1 MSNLEIK
8 TQSNKPA
15 ESPIIDIETVKKN
28 INNLDKKYSSRFDI
42 SLKDVQNNPD
52 IKEKKDK
59 LDQDI
64 KKYQD
69 NKATL
74 DKEQKKYQDLQSEII
89 KLEIS
94 KKTEDSLYTQK
105 KTENSPE
112 SQKIANSTNI
122 KIEKLSKDIDTK
134 NEELKTINTKKLEDA
149 TEDDIKNIYKSL
161 SAYQD
166 TLLSKYQEKIKIV
179 DSQLDNIYTTELNW
193 QYDQIV
199 VDIKKE
205 DDSIKWFAD
214 DTDTIT
220 KTNQKNEN
228 IKKESKKIDKNYES
242 IKQSQIKKMDLYTQ
256 WIAIKFYKSRIE
268 SAKITLYRDIY
279 MDLSTQFANID
290 KSILWVQ
297 KNYYQSQKDYFGD
310 KEVEFKWA
318 SLYKLAWDSKVK
330 KDEYDV
336 KISQAEQNPEKSK
349 INQVISNT
357 QNIWNY
363 MNSLTKYIE
372 WTTNQNIYM
381 SLNDYQVSEK
391 TYQELI
397 SKQNT
402 DKITTATNNYENT
415 LTIYRVFAD
424 NAKQFA
430 ESWDYKKAEELQKKY
445 NEEKDKL
452 SIYSSE
458 IQYYTN
464 KKIDLLENIEKI
476 SLKIK
481 QLSFPL
487 QRFQSYTK
495 EAFEKVKSD
504 YTKIQDNTKIEKQDP
519 ICSQEVFETNV
530 QKDIKE
536 TLPKPKEEEN
546 LKEVKEKL
554 KNKD

>member
-112 SQKIANSTNI
+112 SQKIANSTNL

-228 IKKESKKIDKNYES
+228 IKKESKKIIRCY
-242 IKQSQIKKMDLYTQ
+242 
-256 WIAIKFYKSRIE
+256 
-268 SAKITLYRDIY
+268 
-279 MDLSTQFANID
+279 
-290 KSILWVQ
+290 
-297 KNYYQSQKDYFGD
+297 
-310 KEVEFKWA
+310 
-318 SLYKLAWDSKVK
+318 
-330 KDEYDV
+330 
-336 KISQAEQNPEKSK
+336 
-349 INQVISNT
+349 
-357 QNIWNY
+357 
-363 MNSLTKYIE
+363 
-372 WTTNQNIYM
+372 
-381 SLNDYQVSEK
+381 
-391 TYQELI
+391 
-397 SKQNT
+397 
-402 DKITTATNNYENT
+402 
-415 LTIYRVFAD
+415 
-424 NAKQFA
+424 
-430 ESWDYKKAEELQKKY
+430 
-445 NEEKDKL
+445 
-452 SIYSSE
+452 
-458 IQYYTN
+458 
-464 KKIDLLENIEKI
+464 
-476 SLKIK
+476 
-481 QLSFPL
+481 
-487 QRFQSYTK
+487 
-495 EAFEKVKSD
+495 
-504 YTKIQDNTKIEKQDP
+504 
-519 ICSQEVFETNV
+519 
-530 QKDIKE
+530 
-536 TLPKPKEEEN
+536 
-546 LKEVKEKL
+546 
-554 KNKD
+554 